1 MFSQSPSIFAAAITL
16 LPVLL
21 AGVSAAAPQNS
32 DDDWLVQTERWREQ
46 RERQLRSPEGWLA
59 VTGLHWLKDGQIRFG
74 SASDCDIRL
83 SPDSAPPCAGTLT
96 LGNGLVLF
104 AATANTS
111 LTFNGKPASKG
122 ILGLDSTAP
131 EADSPDR
138 LTVGSTTLQLLRRT
152 SQLAIRI
159 RDSNSPRIRDF
170 QGERWYPPNP
180 SYRVNARFTA
190 AAPGSSIQFQNVRG
204 ATLNEAL
211 AGTVEFEL
219 EGQTFQLQATSD
231 QPGKLFLVFRDQT
244 SGQQTWPGGRFL
256 SIDLP
261 ADKSPLIL
269 DFNRAY
275 NPPCAYNPHTLCPLP
290 PKQNSLPIAINSG
303 ALRPH
308 NPPAGDQSAPR

>member
-1 MFSQSPSIFAAAITL
+1 
-16 LPVLL
+16 
-21 AGVSAAAPQNS
+21 
-32 DDDWLVQTERWREQ
+32 
-46 RERQLRSPEGWLA
+46 

-74 SASDCDIRL
+74 SAPDCDIRL

-96 LGNGLVLF
+96 LDNGLVLF
-104 AATANTS
+104 AATANTG

-122 ILGLDSTAP
+122 ILSLDSTAP

-138 LTVGSTTLQLLRRT
+138 LAVGSTTLQLLRRT

-170 QGERWYPPNP
+170 PGERWYPPNP
-180 SYRVNARFTA
+180 SYRVSARFIA

-204 ATLNEAL
+204 ATLNESL

-231 QPGKLFLVFRDQT
+231 QPGKLFIVFRDQT

-290 PKQNSLPIAINSG
+290 PKQNSLPIAIKSG

-308 NPPAGDQSAPR
+308 DPPAEGQTTPH